1 MMKKT
6 FAIIAAFLL
15 PMLAWGQAQIT
26 TKKVKLSDFTQKVT
40 KIVLSGNDLINVALQ
55 DEVTARWRISP
66 YEFCTMEE
74 FNRLKGSSDYY
85 FLLMTRGQFKKDASP
100 SLQFLTLVK
109 GGSGASE
116 GISEMLEVVSM
127 PIASAQFPSGRE
139 IIFLPAFLNIIQEYT
154 LDAMEKDT
162 NAYGGLGNYTS
173 NLAKSDDFNVV
184 LSKSDIAVDSETLE
198 DGSIRLGDNI
208 SIVDEEEADEL
219 MTDEAAGT
227 IVSFVVAPFDPQPG
241 SYCYKMLIDTQAH
254 KLYYYKRHRI
264 SEKAGAGFLKDDL
277 KRISYAR

>member
-26 TKKVKLSDFTQKVT
+26 TKKVKISDFTQKVT
-40 KIVLSGNDLINVALQ
+40 KVVLSGNELIDIALQ

-66 YEFCTMEE
+66 YEFCTLEE
-74 FNRLKGSSDYY
+74 FDRIKTNGDYY
-85 FLLMTRGQFKKDASP
+85 FLLVTRDRFKKDSSP
-100 SLQFLTLVK
+100 TLQFLTLVK
-109 GGSGASE
+109 GGNEARD
-116 GISEMLEVVSM
+116 GIGEMLEVVSM

-139 IIFLPAFLNIIQEYT
+139 IIFLPAFLNIIQDYT
-154 LDAMEKDT
+154 LDAMDRDT

-173 NLAKSDDFNVV
+173 NLSKADDLDIV
-184 LSKSDIAVDSETLE
+184 LSKSDIAADPALLE
-198 DGSIRLGDNI
+198 EGKIKFGDNVT
-208 SIVDEEEADEL
+208 IVSEEEADAM

-227 IVSFVVAPFDPQPG
+227 LVSYVVAPFDPQPG
-241 SYCYKMLIDTQAH
+241 SFCYKMLIDTQAH

-264 SEKAGAGFLKDDL
+264 SGKAGAGFLKDDL
-277 KRISYAR
+277 KRISHAR